1 MEPRMEFLSMDQS
14 KRDSHRRWP
23 ADLKARIVS
32 ESLRPRMTVQEV
44 ADR

>member
-1 MEPRMEFLSMDQS
+1 MDRTEFLSMDQS
-14 KRDSHRRWP
+14 KRDSHRHWP

-32 ESLRPRMTVQEV
+32 ESLRPGVTVQEV

>member
-1 MEPRMEFLSMDQS
+1 MDQS
-14 KRDSHRRWP
+14 KRDSHRHWP

-32 ESLRPRMTVQEV
+32 ESLRPGVTVQEV